1 MIFLNENMHVDWKS
15 RLVLRKLGISLL
27 VGVIGCLVYL
37 NLRTVEYGSD
47 ATVLFRDGS
56 EAKVAGGELLLRE
69 VVGSR
74 ELNELDPEREMLV
87 LSHSYSLFHATV
99 LRTRAHAACYVR
111 EWWGRRHFDRDAPV
125 RLHYFSGRMTLPA
138 HFRVTEYDEREF
150 VVKGDGWERR
160 GRWSEPVVTPAG
172 DSLVFVRGQRD
183 DAPEWRT
190 LHFRIDD
197 PYRTALTFMR
207 GLSYRQ
213 AGTSNVAQIRLL
225 SRHPGLSARFLTTL
239 LDTYVERHIA
249 TYEMLLDS
257 TRLLLDRRIRMTA
270 TELAGMEER
279 EWGYKERRRAANLS
293 VQEQQQVN
301 DLIGVEMRRE
311 ELLGLEKQLTLI
323 LNEISGDDGL
333 PQALPLLPMTNQLGI
348 NSDIAVYNRERD
360 LLERLLGQSSADHPR
375 IEALRKG
382 LADRYRTIRRR
393 VEDLRYAVICEAQVL
408 GRRREMREQEL
419 RSIATTEN
427 GVASLV
433 RERRVK
439 GTLYSYLSYKREE
452 NDLLRT
458 QVLPPIRVINEVGR
472 GGRVSVASWRA
483 LACGVLVA
491 LGSWLAWV
499 LVPAFFD
506 FRVRDGRM
514 VRRLV
519 TVPVLAEVPEIADVN
534 EEMMRRDGFAAL
546 TYHTMCELTPADT
559 SWRSRMLCVTSSTP
573 GEGKTFLSVNLARS
587 LAALGKRVCIV
598 GLDLRRPVMQTH
610 FGLKGYRGVSDFL
623 SAPEEARLGLD
634 EVLCEVP
641 GEGSL
646 TVLPGGT
653 IPPNPAELLQG
664 MRFGEMLE
672 LLKGRFDIVVLDTPP
687 AEVVTDTVLV
697 SQYVDLSLYL
707 VRAGYTDRRLLGM
720 IDELRG
726 SGRLRE
732 VRVVV
737 NSAS

>member
-1 MIFLNENMHVDWKS
+1 MIFLNDNMQVDWKS
-15 RLVLRKLGISLL
+15 RLVLRKLGVSLL
-27 VGVIGCLVYL
+27 LGVIGCLVYL

-87 LSHSYSLFHATV
+87 LSHSYSLFHAAV
-99 LRTRAHAACYVR
+99 LRTRAHASCYVR
-111 EWWGRRHFDRDAPV
+111 TWHGRRHFDRDAPV
-125 RLHYFSGRMTLPA
+125 RLHYFSKKISLPA
-138 HFRVTEYDEREF
+138 RFRVTEYDDRGF
-150 VVKGDGWERR
+150 VVEGSGWERR
-160 GRWSEPVVTPAG
+160 GRWGEPVVTPEG
-172 DSLVFVRGQRD
+172 DSLVFARGWRGD
-183 DAPEWRT
+183 VPEWRT

-197 PYRTALTFMR
+197 PYQTALTFMR

-213 AGTSNVAQIRLL
+213 AGSSNVAQIRLL

-257 TRLLLDRRIRMTA
+257 TRTLLDRRIRMTA

-311 ELLGLEKQLTLI
+311 ELQGLEKQLTMI
-323 LNEISGDDGL
+323 LNEISGSDGL

-348 NSDIAVYNRERD
+348 NNDIAVYNRERD
-360 LLERLLGQSSADHPR
+360 LLGRLLGQSSADHPR
-375 IEALRKG
+375 IETLRKE
-382 LADRYRTIRRR
+382 LSDRYRTIRSR
-393 VEDLRYAVICEAQVL
+393 VDDLRYAVICEGQVL
-408 GRRREMREQEL
+408 GRRHEMREQEL
-419 RSIATTEN
+419 RSIATTQS

-458 QVLPPIRVINEVGR
+458 QVLPPIRVINEAGR

-491 LGSWLAWV
+491 LGAWLAWV

-506 FRVRDGRM
+506 FKVRDARM

-519 TVPVLAEVPEIADVN
+519 TVPVLAEVPEIGRVD

-546 TYHTMCELTPADT
+546 TYHTVRELEATARA
-559 SWRSRMLCVTSSTP
+559 SSMLCVTSSTP

-610 FGLKGYRGVSDFL
+610 FGLKGHRGVSDFL
-623 SAPEEARLGLD
+623 SAPDGARLGLD
-634 EVLCEVP
+634 EVLCGMP
-641 GEGSL
+641 GTDSL

-664 MRFGEMLE
+664 ARFGEMLA
-672 LLKGRFDIVVLDTPP
+672 LLKERFDIVVLDTPP